1 MSDLKVGLIGCGFF
15 ARNHAH
21 AWQAVDG
28 AELVAVCDR
37 DPDKAETYARD
48 FGVKRIYNDIDDL
61 CENEE
66 LDFVDV
72 VTDPAN
78 HCTAV
83 EAIATHKV
91 PLICQKPMAP
101 SIQESRS
108 MVETC
113 ASAGVPFMVHENF
126 RWQSPMIALKQASEE
141 IGDLFFGRLSFR
153 SAEDVFS
160 VQPYLAQDPRF
171 IIYDLG
177 VHLLDIARFFMGEVV
192 ELYCQTCR
200 VHPDIKGEDV
210 ATIMLKMSSG
220 ATCLVE
226 LSYASRL
233 AEELFPQTM
242 CQLEGASGSAT
253 LGPHYELT
261 VVKDSQVTKREVGPR
276 VFEWSTSP
284 MIAIQDS
291 MVAIQQHWVDC
302 LRAGQEPAT
311 SGRDNLRTLELVFG
325 SYESVGESRPYRV
338 GELLK

>member
-78 HCTAV
+78 HRTAV
-83 EAIATHKV
+83 EAIAPHKV

-101 SIQESRS
+101 SIQESQS

-177 VHLLDIARFFMGEVV
+177 VHLLDIARFFMGEVA

-233 AEELFPQTM
+233 TEELFPQTM
-242 CQLEGASGSAT
+242 CQLEGTRGSAT

-261 VVKDSQVTKREVGPR
+261 VVKDSQVTKRQVGPQ

-284 MIAIQDS
+284 MIVIQDS

-311 SGRDNLRTLELVFG
+311 SGQDNLRTLELVFG
-325 SYESVGESRPYRV
+325 SYESVGKSRPYRV